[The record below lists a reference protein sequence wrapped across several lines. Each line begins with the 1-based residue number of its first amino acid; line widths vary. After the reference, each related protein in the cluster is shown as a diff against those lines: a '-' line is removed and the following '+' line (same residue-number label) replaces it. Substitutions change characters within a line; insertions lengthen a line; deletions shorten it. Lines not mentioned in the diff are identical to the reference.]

1 MAIQLARVIVVT
13 GTPGTGKTRFSKTL
27 AKELQAQYI
36 PLTEYVTKNEL
47 YLAIDRYRASK
58 IIDLSRTRKNIRGL
72 LSRSKGLVIVDTHVP
87 DGVVDRKAV
96 KQVFVLRCH
105 PRILKK
111 RLKAKGWNQRKTRE
125 NLLAEVL
132 DICFI
137 SSINYYGL
145 RRVAQLNT
153 SRTSQKS
160 NIALAKRVLM
170 NRASKGK
177 RSLDW
182 IAQLDREGSLE
193 DYIR

>member
-58 IIDLSRTRKNIRGL
+58 IIDLNRTRKNIRGL

-87 DGVVDRKAV
+87 DGVVDKKAV

-153 SRTSQKS
+153 SRTSLKS

-177 RSLDW
+177 TSLDW

>member
-153 SRTSQKS
+153 SRTSLKS

-177 RSLDW
+177 TSLDW